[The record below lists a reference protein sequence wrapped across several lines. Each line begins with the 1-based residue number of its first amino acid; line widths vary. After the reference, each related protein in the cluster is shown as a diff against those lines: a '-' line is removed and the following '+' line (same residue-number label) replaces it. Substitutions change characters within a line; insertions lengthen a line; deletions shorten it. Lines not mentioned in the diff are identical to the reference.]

1 MVFKFLPSLYLG
13 WGLGSN
19 DAANV
24 FGPQV
29 NSGTIRYR
37 NAVILAA
44 IFIVV
49 GAILEGRRG
58 LSTVGGISDLVLF
71 TAIISTLSAAL
82 TVSLMSRLGLPV
94 STSQAVIG
102 SIIGLSLLR
111 GNPVDYTKLT
121 KILTCWILTPL
132 GSVIAAFILYNL
144 LAVVWQRRTRNLL
157 TFNFMVRWF
166 SIVIGCYAAYSL
178 GANNLANVMGA
189 FVGADLIDEF
199 PATILGGLSI
209 SLGVLTYSRN
219 VMYTVGKKIT
229 QLDPFSALVVV
240 LTEAITLHVFAMI
253 GVPVSSSQAVV
264 GAVVGVGLVKG
275 MRMVNRK
282 TLVVILA
289 GWILTL
295 LGSAI
300 LASVLGWIAALIF
313 RV

>member
-157 TFNFMVRWF
+157 R
-166 SIVIGCYAAYSL
+166 
-178 GANNLANVMGA
+178 
-189 FVGADLIDEF
+189 LISWSDGF
-199 PATILGGLSI
+199 L
-209 SLGVLTYSRN
+209 
-219 VMYTVGKKIT
+219 
-229 QLDPFSALVVV
+229 
-240 LTEAITLHVFAMI
+240 
-253 GVPVSSSQAVV
+253 
-264 GAVVGVGLVKG
+264 
-275 MRMVNRK
+275 
-282 TLVVILA
+282 
-289 GWILTL
+289 
-295 LGSAI
+295 
-300 LASVLGWIAALIF
+300 
-313 RV
+313 

>member
-1 MVFKFLPSLYLG
+1 MVFKFLPGLYLG

-37 NAVILAA
+37 NAVILAS
-44 IFIVV
+44 IFLLV
-49 GAILEGRRG
+49 GAVLEGRSG
-58 LSTVGGISDLVLF
+58 FATVGGISDLVLF
-71 TAIISTLSAAL
+71 TAIISTFAAAL
-82 TVSLMSRLGLPV
+82 TVSLMSHFGLPV

-102 SIIGLSLLR
+102 SIIGLSILR
-111 GNPVDYTKLT
+111 GNSVDYTKLT
-121 KILTCWILTPL
+121 KIFTCWILTPL
-132 GSVIAAFILYNL
+132 GSAVAAFILYNL
-144 LAVVWQRRTRNLL
+144 LSRAWQSRTKNLI
-157 TFNFMVRWF
+157 TFNFTVRWL
-166 SIVIGCYAAYSL
+166 SIIIGCYAAYSL

-189 FVGADLIDEF
+189 FVGADLIKPL

-229 QLDPFSALVVV
+229 PLDPFSALIVV
-240 LTEAITLHVFAMI
+240 LAEAITLHVFAMI

-275 MRMVNRK
+275 MRMVNRM
-282 TLVVILA
+282 TLIIILV

-295 LGSAI
+295 IGSAI
-300 LASVLGWIAALIF
+300 LAVAMGWVAALIF
-313 RV
+313 HA